1 MAQGTVRE
9 RILSAALRTATVHGI
24 ARLSVGDVARTAGLS
39 RQTVYKY
46 FPSKDALIAAVVL
59 NEAAELVSQVVA
71 AADAVESPRGSLE
84 AAILAA
90 LVVTREHPL
99 LDRLVRTEPETLLP
113 LLSVDG
119 GPVMGLVRPVVEE
132 IVGRKLPD
140 LSPVQTRRLADVIT
154 RLLVSYAIAA
164 PDDPPEVVAAS
175 VAALLTGGVPSNLTA
190 PARRPE

>member
-1 MAQGTVRE
+1 MGQGTVRE

>member
-132 IVGRKLPD
+132 IVGRKLPG

>member
-1 MAQGTVRE
+1 M
-9 RILSAALRTATVHGI
+9 SAALKTATVHGI

-59 NEAAELVSQVVA
+59 NEASELVSQVVA
-71 AADAVESPRGSLE
+71 AADAVDDPRGALE

-175 VAALLTGGVPSNLTA
+175 MAALLTGGVPSNLTA

>member
-1 MAQGTVRE
+1 MGDGTVRE
-9 RILSAALRTATVHGI
+9 RILSAALKTATVHGI

-59 NEAAELVSQVVA
+59 NEASELVSQVVA
-71 AADAVESPRGSLE
+71 AADAVDDPRSALE

>member
-1 MAQGTVRE
+1 MGDGTVRE
-9 RILSAALRTATVHGI
+9 RILSAALKTATVHGI

-59 NEAAELVSQVVA
+59 NEASELVSQVVA
-71 AADAVESPRGSLE
+71 AADAVDDPRSALE

-90 LVVTREHPL
+90 LVVPREHPL